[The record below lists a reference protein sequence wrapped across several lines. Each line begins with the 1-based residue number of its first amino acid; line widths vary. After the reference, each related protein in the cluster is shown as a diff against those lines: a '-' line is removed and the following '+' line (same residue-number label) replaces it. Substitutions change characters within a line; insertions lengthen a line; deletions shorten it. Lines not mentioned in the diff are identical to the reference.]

1 MKNIFLNIT
10 LLTFTISL
18 FAQIDRSIPEPDPA
32 PQINFEEP
40 ISFEMKNGLKVMLI
54 ENHKLPRVSINL
66 LIDNP
71 PIFEGDLNGI
81 GYLTGGIMG
90 KGNKYQDKDSVNEEI
105 DFMGA
110 RMSFSSQSGFASSL
124 SRYFERT
131 ITMFSQSALNPSFT
145 EEEFNQEKNILLDNI
160 KNNEKNTVS
169 IARRVEDVLAYGAE
183 HPYGAF
189 TTKESM
195 EKIELKNA
203 IEFYE
208 SYYKPNNAYLV
219 IIGDININKTKK
231 LVRKLFGKWKND
243 PKLGLKFSK
252 GSINEIKDP
261 DSIEDISINVIDM
274 PNSANSEI
282 TFQNLIDLKMSDKDY
297 YSALIANRIL
307 GAGPESR
314 LFNNIREDKGYAYGA
329 YSSIGDDKYSKA
341 KFRAT
346 TSTRFQVTDSALI
359 EIIKEVKKIRTIP
372 VSKEELKNAKAKYL
386 GEFVLAMERPSTIA
400 NYAINIEMNDLNPSY
415 YKTFLYNINKVSIDD
430 VNNAANKYFKLN
442 NAQLVVTGKGSEIIE
457 KLENITIDNNK
468 IAVKFYNKQGSLTQK
483 PQKAE
488 TPNGITAK
496 SIIQNY
502 LNAIGGVEK
511 LKSVQSLILKY
522 KGEVMGA
529 SIISEEKRLE
539 KKYTNSTSMNGNLM
553 MKMVVNEDSAFIKQG
568 PSKMDLPEN
577 FHNDLKNL
585 LGIFPELSLV
595 DNPNVK
601 FIGKETFEETE
612 VYAIEINGEMISN
625 KFLYDINSGL
635 KIKEISITNMG
646 EQSQTQESII
656 GNYKDYNGILLPT
669 QRSQSMGPQSI
680 EMKLIDVLFNE
691 KFNAEDFN

>member
-10 LLTFTISL
+10 LLTFSISL

-90 KGNKYQDKDSVNEEI
+90 KGNSFQDKDSVNEEI

-169 IARRVEDVLAYGAE
+169 IARRVENVLAYGLD
-183 HPYGAF
+183 HPYGEF

-195 EKIELKNA
+195 EKIELKNT

-208 SYYKPNNAYLV
+208 SYFKPNNAYLV
-219 IIGDININKTKK
+219 IIGDINVDKTKK
-231 LVRKLFGKWKND
+231 LVKKLFGKWKND
-243 PKLGLKFSK
+243 SKLDSKFSK

-261 DSIEDISINVIDM
+261 DSIEDISINIIDM

-372 VSKEELKNAKAKYL
+372 VSGEELKNAKAKYL

-415 YKTFLYNINKVSIDD
+415 YKTFLSNINKVSIKD
-430 VNNAANKYFKLN
+430 VQNAANKYFKLN
-442 NAQLVVTGKGSEIIE
+442 NTQLVVTGKGSEIIE
-457 KLENITIDNNK
+457 KLENITIDNSK
-468 IAVKFYNKQGSLTQK
+468 VTVKFYDKKGSLTQK
-483 PQKAE
+483 PQEAE
-488 TPNGITAK
+488 TPKGITAK
-496 SIIQNY
+496 SILQNY

-511 LKSVQSLILKY
+511 LKSIESLVLKY
-522 KGEVMGA
+522 KGEVMGT
-529 SIISEEKRLE
+529 SIVSEEKRL
-539 KKYTNSTSMNGNLM
+539 KKKFTNSTSMNGNLM
-553 MKMVVNEDSAFIKQG
+553 MKMVVTEDKAFIKQG
-568 PSKMDLPEN
+568 PNKMDLPEN
-577 FHNDLKNL
+577 FHNDLKNS
-585 LGIFPELSLV
+585 LGIFAELNLI

-601 FIGKETFEETE
+601 FVGKETFEETE
-612 VYAIEINGEMISN
+612 VYAIEINGEMVSN
-625 KFLYDINSGL
+625 KFLYDVNSGL
-635 KIKEISITNMG
+635 KIKEISTTNMG
-646 EQSQTQESII
+646 GQPQTQESII
-656 GNYKDYNGILLPT
+656 GNYKDYNGILLPNK
-669 QRSQSMGPQSI
+669 RSQSMGPQSI
-680 EMKLIDVLFNE
+680 EMTLIDVLFNE
-691 KFNAEDFN
+691 KFNDDDFD